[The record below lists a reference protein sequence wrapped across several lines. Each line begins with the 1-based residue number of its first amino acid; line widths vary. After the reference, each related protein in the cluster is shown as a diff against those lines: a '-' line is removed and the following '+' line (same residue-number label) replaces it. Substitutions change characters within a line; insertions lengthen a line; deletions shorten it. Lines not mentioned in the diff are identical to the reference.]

1 MPDSSLLLDEDQK
14 DCLQELM
21 NISYGAATAAI
32 AEIIDKFA
40 TLNIPNIRTLTSDEF
55 EEYFDKMFE
64 KYETYYVT
72 NQNIDGKLN
81 GENMFIMDEQSVI
94 NLALEFD
101 LEEDEINDEELKDV
115 ILEITN
121 IISSTT
127 LSKLADLI
135 NSSVTFAP
143 PSVLKIS
150 SSDTL
155 DDRYK
160 TEYKHVI
167 IISTEIKFKDQ
178 NIFGELILMSKEESI
193 AYLKN
198 ALDKILEEY

>member
-1 MPDSSLLLDEDQK
+1 MPNSKLLLDEDQK

-40 TLNIPNIRTLTSDEF
+40 TLNIPNIKTLTSSEF
-55 EEYFDKMFE
+55 EEYFHDMFK
-64 KYETYYVT
+64 KYSTYYVI

-81 GENMFIMDEQSVI
+81 GENMFIMDEQSLI

-101 LEEDEINDEELKDV
+101 LEEDEINEDELKDV
-115 ILEITN
+115 VLEITN

-135 NSSVTFAP
+135 NSSVTFSP
-143 PSVLKIS
+143 PYVKKVNA
-150 SSDTL
+150 SDSL
-155 DDRYK
+155 DERYK
-160 TEYKHVI
+160 TEYAHVI
-167 IISTEIKFKDQ
+167 VISTEIKFEDQ

-193 AYLKN
+193 TYLKDS
-198 ALDKILEEY
+198 LDRILEEY

>member
-1 MPDSSLLLDEDQK
+1 MPDTNLLLDEDQK

-21 NISYGAATAAI
+21 NISYGTATAAI

-40 TLNIPNIRTLTSDEF
+40 TLNIPNIKTLTATEF
-55 EEYFDKMFE
+55 EEYFRNMFK

-101 LEEDEINDEELKDV
+101 LEEDEINDDELKDV

-127 LSKLADLI
+127 LSKLANLI

-143 PSVLKIS
+143 PSVKKVN

-155 DDRYK
+155 DERYK
-160 TEYKHVI
+160 TEYEHVI
-167 IISTEIKFKDQ
+167 IISTEIKFEDQ

-193 AYLKN
+193 LYLKS